1 MVDSDSDETGV
12 FDRSEDS
19 GRREAAE
26 ADGRP
31 RRRMKE
37 MGRGWIVVGRRKA
50 GEDSGGLQR
59 GCVALR
65 SVALRRAALLLLLLM
80 RRRRCVR
87 LC

>member
-1 MVDSDSDETGV
+1 MDC
-12 FDRSEDS
+12 
-19 GRREAAE
+19 GRKTE
-26 ADGRP
+26 G
-31 RRRMKE
+31 
-37 MGRGWIVVGRRKA
+37 G